1 DPWIARSYG
10 FALSVLATSGLL
22 LVAPWLVARTT
33 AVLPRALAIAL
44 IVPLAAQ
51 LACLTALVRRK
62 PQLPVDGVAAN
73 ILAAPVVA
81 PATILGVLAALL
93 APHWPEAAVVLLSP
107 AAWCAEWV
115 ATVATTLA
123 GLPGAAVAWPVAA
136 LAGGVLLV
144 AVLLL
149 GRRRLIAR
157 VRGAAAREGRT
168 EMSAGR
174 GRVEAWLPL
183 VDAPPVPRGVMCRW
197 RRWCWSAAPSRC
209 SPIVRCSE
217 SPTSPVSTPAGR
229 RRSNRP
235 CWRRPRMRR
244 APWRCWRAPRCSVST
259 GMWWSRGQRAP
270 ATPSSRTPCSSWP
283 RPVPRWAM

>member
-1 DPWIARSYG
+1 DIEEVTPPSGWRAAVAGIRSGLAQLAAPLSPAARGLVPGIALGDTRMLPARLKTDPRTTSLTPLSAISGAHVALGLAVVLRAGVMGAVMLLGIALRRPRTGLPALCCAVVVLIAADPWIARSYG

-51 LACLTALVRRK
+51 LACLPVLVLLQ
-62 PQLPVDGVAAN
+62 PQLPVYGVAAN

-93 APHWPEAAVVLLSP
+93 APHWPAVAVVLLRP

-157 VRGAAAREGRT
+157 
-168 EMSAGR
+168 
-174 GRVEAWLPL
+174 
-183 VDAPPVPRGVMCRW
+183 
-197 RRWCWSAAPSRC
+197 
-209 SPIVRCSE
+209 
-217 SPTSPVSTPAGR
+217 
-229 RRSNRP
+229 
-235 CWRRPRMRR
+235 
-244 APWRCWRAPRCSVST
+244 
-259 GMWWSRGQRAP
+259 
-270 ATPSSRTPCSSWP
+270 
-283 RPVPRWAM
+283 